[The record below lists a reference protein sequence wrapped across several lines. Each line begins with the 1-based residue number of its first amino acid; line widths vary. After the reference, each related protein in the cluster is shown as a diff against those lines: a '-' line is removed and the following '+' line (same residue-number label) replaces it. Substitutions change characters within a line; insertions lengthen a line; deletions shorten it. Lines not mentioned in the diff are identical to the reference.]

1 MKRMIGTGLSLLLLT
16 ALTVPSAKAETKID
30 RQLQLTHPTRT
41 TNGVTMQ
48 SPMDA
53 STQEKTNVTEGQ
65 VAEQKTVT
73 SEQTPNLSERD
84 RIIQEYQ
91 TQRVIRDR

>member
-1 MKRMIGTGLSLLLLT
+1 
-16 ALTVPSAKAETKID
+16 
-30 RQLQLTHPTRT
+30 
-41 TNGVTMQ
+41 MQ